1 MCFRLDRVRARVFFM
16 RVSIWIKSS
25 GGYFREISLF
35 LPPHD
40 SLSIISVLYQLFCS
54 DMTRARFDKL

>member
-1 MCFRLDRVRARVFFM
+1 M

-40 SLSIISVLYQLFCS
+40 SLSIIWVLYQLFCS